1 MRGRP
6 RVLNRHAREAFTR
19 VFTPLAA
26 LLLRLRISPDA
37 VTLAGTLGV
46 SLSAVILFPLGQL
59 FWGVVAIT
67 AFVFSDVVDGIMA
80 RLANRAGTWGSF
92 LDSTLDRVQDGAV
105 FAGIAFWFFGA
116 GHDFATGALAVV
128 CLGLGNIVSY
138 ARAKAES
145 LGYTANVGIAER
157 AERLVSTL
165 VVTGLVGLGLPVPFL
180 TWTLAILAVAS
191 AVTVCQRVLTVRA
204 QAAAGDAA

>member
-1 MRGRP
+1 M
-6 RVLNRHAREAFTR
+6 LNRHARNAFTR
-19 VFTPLAA
+19 LFTPVAA
-26 LLLRLRISPDA
+26 FLLRLHVSPDA

-46 SLSAVILFPLGQL
+46 SLGALILFPLGQL
-59 FWGVVAIT
+59 FWGVVVIT
-67 AFVFSDVVDGIMA
+67 LFVFSDVVDGIMA
-80 RLANRAGTWGSF
+80 RLADRAGRWGSF

-105 FAGIAFWFFGA
+105 FAGIAFWYFGA
-116 GHDFATGALAVV
+116 GHDFATGSLALA
-128 CLGLGNIVSY
+128 CLALGNIVSY

-180 TWTLAILAVAS
+180 TATLALLAAAS
-191 AVTVCQRVLTVRA
+191 IVTVCQRVLTVRS
-204 QAAAGDAA
+204 QADSPGAA